1 MLKSVLRHSWF
12 TAGAATIAVVA
23 SAAYYV
29 ALSEPVNCQN
39 EEKSKSKSKNKLSG
53 LVNEGNTCFINTTL
67 QALASCPIFIWW
79 IDSILTRKSSNTT
92 DVYLGT
98 TSSLNLTM
106 AVINNQHQTISAH
119 PFNTKQLIQ
128 SLEKHGWNL
137 KSEEQDAHEFFNMLF
152 TTIDE
157 EINSKKSKIAKGI
170 SINELTST
178 TNVCQSTP
186 SSPFRGYLASQLC
199 CLTCGH
205 KSVRYDAF
213 ECLSIPLPKLD
224 VRNAFTMLNVEGL
237 LKQFLA
243 AETVGEVQCD
253 NCSVENGKSVF
264 VKQLSLGKLPQCLC
278 LHIQRCDWTNGGQL
292 TKRQDLVKFSE
303 ELNVGNFVYTNRLSG
318 NFKPVPYRLRAV
330 VEHLGMADSGHFVT
344 FRRNVVDGRTKW
356 FYTSDSYI
364 RTATLEE
371 VLKSS
376 PYMLFYE
383 RCI

>member
-106 AVINNQHQTISAH
+106 AGESVYIYFIHPVKTPDNFSFGFIVINNQHQTISAH

-170 SINELTST
+170 SIDELTST

-205 KSVRYDAF
+205 KV
-213 ECLSIPLPKLD
+213 I
-224 VRNAFTMLNVEGL
+224 
-237 LKQFLA
+237 
-243 AETVGEVQCD
+243 
-253 NCSVENGKSVF
+253 
-264 VKQLSLGKLPQCLC
+264 
-278 LHIQRCDWTNGGQL
+278 
-292 TKRQDLVKFSE
+292 
-303 ELNVGNFVYTNRLSG
+303 
-318 NFKPVPYRLRAV
+318 
-330 VEHLGMADSGHFVT
+330 
-344 FRRNVVDGRTKW
+344 
-356 FYTSDSYI
+356 
-364 RTATLEE
+364 
-371 VLKSS
+371 
-376 PYMLFYE
+376 
-383 RCI
+383 